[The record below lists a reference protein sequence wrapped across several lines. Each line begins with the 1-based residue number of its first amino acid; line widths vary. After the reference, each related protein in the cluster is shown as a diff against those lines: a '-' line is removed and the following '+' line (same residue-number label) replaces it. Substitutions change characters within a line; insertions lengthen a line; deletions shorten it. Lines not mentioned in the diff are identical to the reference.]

1 MDISTEMYYFLCC
14 LDDPYKYKGPSMK
27 EKDHLLKVGK
37 KCADAEDTTP
47 YFLDI
52 RSHFSMKR
60 FTSTRDEEQGQGL
73 INGDI

>member
-1 MDISTEMYYFLCC
+1 
-14 LDDPYKYKGPSMK
+14 MK

-37 KCADAEDTTP
+37 KFADAADTTP
-47 YFLDI
+47 YVLD